1 MFNKYIDSLSKCSKD
16 ILKNM
21 ANIDIVD
28 VKIKQKKPLSV
39 AYSVAHSIQYEDFE
53 NKVKGDFILG
63 FADDSEAIT
72 IASAIAKNIGLAQ
85 IEQFDEIASDIINE
99 FLNTVVGHTITE
111 WDKKGLNV
119 RFSPPVLLQKK
130 EINISDGPNT
140 EAYMVSLNFDPDAII
155 LDKNANA
162 LRLMVTFTKMVEDK
176 LLGKRILVAEDS
188 AVMRGIILKA
198 LKNSGF
204 EIEQASDGQEAV
216 EKYKVFKP
224 DLTIMD
230 LVMPKIGGLDAIIEI
245 QESDPDAKFVV
256 FTSTSRRDEVVTAK
270 SLNVLSYIVKPLK
283 MEDLIAK
290 VKEAFEQISE

>member
-28 VKIKQKKPLSV
+28 IKIKQEKPLSV

-63 FADDSEAIT
+63 FANDSEAIT

-119 RFSPPVLLQKK
+119 RFSPPVVLQKK
-130 EINISDGPNT
+130 ELNISDGPNT

-188 AVMRGIILKA
+188 AVMRGIISKA
-198 LKNSGF
+198 LTNSGF

-283 MEDLIAK
+283 MEDLITK
-290 VKEAFEQISE
+290 VKEAFEQISK

>member
-28 VKIKQKKPLSV
+28 VKIKQEKPLSV

-119 RFSPPVLLQKK
+119 RFSPPVCAPKK
-130 EINISDGPNT
+130 G
-140 EAYMVSLNFDPDAII
+140 A
-155 LDKNANA
+155 
-162 LRLMVTFTKMVEDK
+162 
-176 LLGKRILVAEDS
+176 
-188 AVMRGIILKA
+188 
-198 LKNSGF
+198 
-204 EIEQASDGQEAV
+204 
-216 EKYKVFKP
+216 KYF
-224 DLTIMD
+224 
-230 LVMPKIGGLDAIIEI
+230 
-245 QESDPDAKFVV
+245 
-256 FTSTSRRDEVVTAK
+256 
-270 SLNVLSYIVKPLK
+270 
-283 MEDLIAK
+283 
-290 VKEAFEQISE
+290 

>member
-119 RFSPPVLLQKK
+119 RFSPPVVLQKK

-188 AVMRGIILKA
+188 AVMRGIISKA